1 MNTKLK
7 KAEDFFELANSLRDS
22 GKLDDAVKN
31 YKRAIELN
39 PNHTVAHNDLG
50 VLLIHL
56 GKTNEAINN
65 FRKTIN
71 ISPRNTKAYLNLSY
85 SITFSSGDL
94 EIKKMEKMIS
104 EKEIDMSSKIDLAF
118 ALGKAYEDLKQYNK
132 AFDYWELGNNS
143 FRNSYEYKI
152 EEDNKFF
159 ENLKHSFNEN
169 VFNELKSSQY
179 NDSTPIFII
188 GLPRSGSTLVEQVL
202 SNHSEVF
209 GAGEIQFLQDLI
221 KKYFFSASNI
231 TDKNKKEYLE
241 KNFKVIGEKYLSQI
255 KEKSLNAVKVTD
267 KFPYNFKYIGIIKIL
282 FPNAKIV
289 HCTRNLQDN
298 CLSIFKT
305 KFINLSENKW
315 SYNLKEI
322 ISYYKMYKNLMD
334 YWKKLIPDYVY
345 DISYE
350 KLINNNLDEIKNLSA
365 FCKLNWEKNLTK
377 FYQNKRSV
385 DTASA
390 LQVRKPIYK
399 TSINYWKNFEKRLI
413 PFF

>member
-1 MNTKLK
+1 M
-7 KAEDFFELANSLRDS
+7 
-22 GKLDDAVKN
+22 
-31 YKRAIELN
+31 
-39 PNHTVAHNDLG
+39 
-50 VLLIHL
+50 
-56 GKTNEAINN
+56 
-65 FRKTIN
+65 
-71 ISPRNTKAYLNLSY
+71 
-85 SITFSSGDL
+85 
-94 EIKKMEKMIS
+94 
-104 EKEIDMSSKIDLAF
+104 
-118 ALGKAYEDLKQYNK
+118 
-132 AFDYWELGNNS
+132 
-143 FRNSYEYKI
+143 
-152 EEDNKFF
+152 
-159 ENLKHSFNEN
+159 KHSFNEN

-209 GAGEIQFLQDLI
+209 GAGEIPLLQNLI
-221 KKYFFSASNI
+221 KKYFFSANNI
-231 TDKNKKEYLE
+231 TDENKKEYLE
-241 KNFKVIGEKYLSQI
+241 KNFKVIGETYLSQM
-255 KEKSLNAVKVTD
+255 KEKSLNAKKVTD

-289 HCTRNLQDN
+289 HCIRNLQDN

-305 KFINLSENKW
+305 KFANLSENKW

-322 ISYYKMYKNLMD
+322 ISYYKMYKDLMD
-334 YWKKLIPDYVY
+334 YWKKLIPDYIY

-350 KLINNNLDEIKNLSA
+350 KLINNNLSEIKNLSA
-365 FCKLNWEKNLTK
+365 FCKLNWEENLTK

-413 PFF
+413 QFF

>member
-7 KAEDFFELANSLRDS
+7 KAEDFFELGNSLRDS

-39 PNHTVAHNDLG
+39 PNHSIAHNDLG

-56 GKTNEAINN
+56 GKKNEAINN
-65 FRKTIN
+65 FQKTIN
-71 ISPRNTKAYLNLSY
+71 ISPKNTKAYLNLSY
-85 SITFSSGDL
+85 SMTFSSGNL

-104 EKEIDMSSKIDLAF
+104 EKKINISSKIDLAF
-118 ALGKAYEDLKQYNK
+118 ALGKAYEDLQQYDK

-152 EEDNKFF
+152 EEDNKLF

-202 SNHSEVF
+202 SNHSEVV
-209 GAGEIQFLQDLI
+209 GAGEIPLLQNLI
-221 KKYFFSASNI
+221 KKYFFSANNI
-231 TDKNKKEYLE
+231 TDENKKEYLE
-241 KNFKVIGEKYLSQI
+241 KNFKIIGETYLSQI
-255 KEKSLNAVKVTD
+255 KEKSLNAKKVTD

-289 HCTRNLQDN
+289 HCIRNLQDN

-305 KFINLSENKW
+305 KFANLSENKW

-322 ISYYKMYKNLMD
+322 ISYYKMYKDLMD
-334 YWKKLIPDYVY
+334 YWKKLIPDYIY

-350 KLINNNLDEIKNLSA
+350 KLINNNLSEIKNLSA
-365 FCKLNWEKNLTK
+365 FCKLNWEENLTK
-377 FYQNKRSV
+377 SYQNKRSV

-399 TSINYWKNFEKRLI
+399 TSINHWKNFEKRLI
-413 PFF
+413 QFF